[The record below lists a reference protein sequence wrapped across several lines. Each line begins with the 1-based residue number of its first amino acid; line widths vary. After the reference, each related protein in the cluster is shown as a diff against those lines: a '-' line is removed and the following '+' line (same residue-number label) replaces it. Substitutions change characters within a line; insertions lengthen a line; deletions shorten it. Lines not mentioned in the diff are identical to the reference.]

1 VLAVLLSLAA
11 ATAVLLTGLAE
22 LDLHETFP
30 EAMRIPLLG
39 TLCARKFSLRYFLLK
54 ALDAVVTADRTPV
67 QRWAD
72 DARALVHPRGAHYDR
87 VGAAARLAARL
98 WPGAGAVASRVLL
111 RPDKLPFAVSDIELA
126 GYGFSATVFRMTTP
140 AGEYAL
146 KVYRDSLGH
155 NLRDALAYVAE
166 FQRHH
171 EVVTAAYNW
180 QRKMVLPVRFCVLQ
194 APLLGSLAA
203 AGVQPFLCGTKR
215 DLFHDLSD
223 EEILALAWRHEGF
236 RQDFKA
242 FVWGTLTLARTG
254 DYCLDILGR
263 ENVVVAETAEPR
275 LVIMDTGGFQ
285 LSQLELFFPERLA
298 RLNTYLERLERLARQ
313 LEDGQPAEPGKTVL
327 DFDDV
332 APFEQTA

>member
-1 VLAVLLSLAA
+1 
-11 ATAVLLTGLAE
+11 
-22 LDLHETFP
+22 
-30 EAMRIPLLG
+30 
-39 TLCARKFSLRYFLLK
+39 
-54 ALDAVVTADRTPV
+54 
-67 QRWAD
+67 
-72 DARALVHPRGAHYDR
+72 
-87 VGAAARLAARL
+87 
-98 WPGAGAVASRVLL
+98 
-111 RPDKLPFAVSDIELA
+111 
-126 GYGFSATVFRMTTP
+126 
-140 AGEYAL
+140 
-146 KVYRDSLGH
+146 
-155 NLRDALAYVAE
+155 VAE